1 MTSLTRTALE
11 ELEAAFEAFNAGDPE
26 RLIAA
31 YDQDEVLLVGT
42 DGHDWHDDPA
52 AIATALRA
60 EAGAVRADWD
70 LRMLPAGD
78 DRGVVAGTMRLV
90 LADGTVIP
98 VRATYAMRR
107 RPEGWRIVHSH
118 LSVARA
124 PVA

>member
-1 MTSLTRTALE
+1 MRVLTGSTASARRLGRTLR
-11 ELEAAFEAFNAGDPE
+11 LGD
-26 RLIAA
+26 
-31 YDQDEVLLVGT
+31 
-42 DGHDWHDDPA
+42 
-52 AIATALRA
+52 
-60 EAGAVRADWD
+60 D
-70 LRMLPAGD
+70 LD